1 MQRILMAT
9 DFSASAAHALR
20 LAAAIARALGG
31 KIQVVHVLALLEADP
46 AMAEQEMPR
55 FVPDDLES
63 LVESKK
69 IIRATTA
76 ELGVIHEARE
86 QNADMIVIGTHGR
99 TGLSHVLLGSV
110 AERVVRLADRPV
122 LTVRAPADAIKEPS

>member
-1 MQRILMAT
+1 MKRILLAT
-9 DFSASAAHALR
+9 DFSASSTHALR
-20 LAAAIARALGG
+20 LAAGIARAMDG
-31 KIQVVHVLALLEADP
+31 KIQVVHVLALHDSDP
-46 AMAEQEMPR
+46 ATAEKQMPL
-55 FVPDDLES
+55 FVPAELES

-69 IIRATTA
+69 IVRAITA

>member
-1 MQRILMAT
+1 MTKVLIEGRKVRAV
-9 DFSASAAHALR
+9 
-20 LAAAIARALGG
+20 AREFRVSRNTVRKYLG
-31 KIQVVHVLALLEADP
+31 VSEPVCPDP
-46 AMAEQEMPR
+46 ATAEKQMPL
-55 FVPDDLES
+55 FVPAELES

-69 IIRATTA
+69 IVRAITA